1 MSDIS
6 GPSEVVADSTNSRVG
21 KWPKID
27 RPSDE
32 FGSFSRFIYCPFLF
46 VLAAGGLLILWI

>member
-46 VLAAGGLLILWI
+46 VLAADGLLILWI